1 LYQKEHTIIT
11 NKIKQKI
18 MNQTTP
24 FAKFIV
30 VFAAVIGVFYLGHS
44 FGKEVKSQTV
54 TAKNSQ
60 NRSELASLAPNTKDS
75 DQEKSPNPAISSNA
89 IAYLEDNFPVRAD
102 AVKWEMRN
110 YGYEA
115 IFEKNGRAYEVEFD
129 KNGNWL
135 ETELEDVP
143 AVEIPT
149 TIIQTVKREFPNA
162 RIQEFE
168 IELTPKGT
176 FYEVEIGVDNR
187 EKEMYYDSQGKRTE
201 NTNEDR

>member
-1 LYQKEHTIIT
+1 LNQKEHTISI

-18 MNQTTP
+18 MNQTTV

-30 VFAAVIGVFYLGHS
+30 IFAAVIGIFYLGHS
-44 FGKEVKSQTV
+44 FGKEVR
-54 TAKNSQ
+54 TATETMKNKQ
-60 NRSELASLAPNTKDS
+60 NRSELASIAPNPKDN
-75 DQEKSPNPAISSNA
+75 DQENSLNAAISPKA

-102 AVKWEMRN
+102 AVKWQMQH

-115 IFEKNGRAYEVEFD
+115 IFEKNGRTYEVEFD

-143 AVEIPT
+143 AIEIPT
-149 TIIQTVKREFPNA
+149 NILQIVKREFPNN

-176 FYEVEIGVDNR
+176 FYEVEVLIDNQ
-187 EKEMYYDSQGKRTE
+187 EKEIYYDSQGKRAE